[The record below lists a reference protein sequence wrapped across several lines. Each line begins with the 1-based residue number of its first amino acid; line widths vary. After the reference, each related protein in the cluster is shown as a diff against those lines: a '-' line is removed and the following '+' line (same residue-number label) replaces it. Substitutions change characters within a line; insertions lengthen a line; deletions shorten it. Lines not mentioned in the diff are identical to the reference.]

1 MTFVLPSAYQK
12 EKKNKSINKQTKKL
26 ATKKYQKHISLI
38 NLKILHKIVKSVL
51 ANSWRPLD

>member
-26 ATKKYQKHISLI
+26 ATKKYQKHLT
-38 NLKILHKIVKSVL
+38 NQFENF
-51 ANSWRPLD
+51 A